1 MGKGLLIIVL
11 AAGVL
16 PACGGEIGNIPADFS
31 TYSFQAS
38 AQVMTTDPEP
48 GRRVDFNV
56 AITSTGNT
64 PVHCDVT
71 LNVVAPDGSQ
81 IYTQQWADVLFEP
94 NNEWNLSNGFLPA
107 TDVEKTYSF
116 EILVRRHDDGA
127 LMLDAQNVTSLTFLQ
142 N

>member
-16 PACGGEIGNIPADFS
+16 PACGGDIGNIPADFS

-38 AQVMTTDPEP
+38 GEIMTADPQP
-48 GRRVDFNV
+48 GRLVDFNV

-71 LNVVAPDGSQ
+71 LNVVAPDESQ

-94 NNEWNLSNGFLPA
+94 NNQWNLSNGFLPA
-107 TDVEKTYSF
+107 TDVEKSYSF
-116 EILVRRHDDGA
+116 EILVRRHDDGE
-127 LMLDAQNVTSLTFLQ
+127 LMLDNKSVASLNFA